1 MKNFQSK
8 HANLLKEAQ
17 INDIDYASL
26 SETEG
31 LQELLEIVLE
41 TEEKELKKIVELQ
54 SCDKDMVPYYKK
66 NLKLFAEFYLTD
78 RDNRNK
84 VIAIKEKDSKE
95 KS

>member
-66 NLKLFAEFYLTD
+66 NL
-78 RDNRNK
+78 
-84 VIAIKEKDSKE
+84 
-95 KS
+95 